1 MATIKNKT
9 MFKVVIPDGGGLVM
23 PLVFQQDAAHHVW
36 VDWGDKSYPDTYTY
50 QGLVEAKHTYPR
62 PGEYLITMEVVDDGW
77 LILGG
82 GWTGGNA
89 VGGADEAAARMLIEA
104 HIGDDVTGIADFAFR
119 GCENMEVISFL
130 KDHELT
136 IGEHA
141 FEDCASIEEISL
153 PGNLSTIP
161 NSCFYNCSSLK
172 KVTLPGGV
180 YEIMPNAFYGCSA
193 LKDIQLKYVTKIDS
207 NAFAFCRKLT
217 KVELGEQCFSIGDD
231 AFNSCSNIRELILG
245 HAKAIGDRA
254 FYNAKSL
261 PAVDFTEFIESI
273 GDSAFAGCTSL
284 KKIKMATGNP
294 PILMSGS
301 SIEPNED
308 LKIQVPWRSVDTY
321 KNATNW
327 TVLAYAFE
335 GV

>member
-9 MFKVVIPDGGGLVM
+9 MFKVVIPSGGGLVM

-36 VDWGDKSYPDTYTY
+36 VDWGDKTYPDTYTY
-50 QGLVEAKHTYPR
+50 QGRVEAKHTYKA
-62 PGEYLITMEVVDDGW
+62 PGEYIITMEVVDDGW

-89 VGGADEAAARMLIEA
+89 VGGSDEAAVRMLTEV
-104 HIGDDVTGIADFAFR
+104 HIGDDVIAIADYGFR
-119 GCENMEVISFL
+119 GCENLETVTFL
-130 KDHELT
+130 KGKEIA
-136 IGEHA
+136 IGDFA
-141 FEDCASIEEISL
+141 FQDCASLEQIAIPENI
-153 PGNLSTIP
+153 STIP
-161 NSCFYNCSSLK
+161 TGCFYNCSSLK
-172 KVTLPGGV
+172 KVEFKGGI
-180 YEIMPNAFYGCSA
+180 YEIMANAFYGCSA
-193 LKDIQLKYVTKIDS
+193 LKEINLQYVTKIDS
-207 NAFAFCRKLT
+207 NAFAFCKKLT
-217 KVELGEQCFSIGDD
+217 RVELGEQCFSIGDD

-245 HAKAIGDRA
+245 HAKTIGNRA

-261 PAVDFTEFIESI
+261 VAFDFTEFIESI
-273 GDSAFAGCTSL
+273 GDMAFAGCTSL
-284 KKIKMATGNP
+284 RTIKMATGNP
-294 PILMSGS
+294 PILMSGH

-308 LKIQVPWRSVDTY
+308 LKIQVPWRSLDTY

>member
-9 MFKVVIPDGGGLVM
+9 MFKVVIPSGGGLVM

-36 VDWGDKSYPDTYTY
+36 VDWGDKSYPDTFVY
-50 QGLVEAKHTYPR
+50 QGRVEAKHVYSA

-89 VGGADEAAARMLIEA
+89 VGGSDEAAARMLKEA
-104 HIGDDVTGIADFAFR
+104 HLGDDVIGIADYGFR
-119 GCENMEVISFL
+119 GCENLEKVTFL
-130 KDHELT
+130 KGREIALGDF
-136 IGEHA
+136 A
-141 FEDCASIEEISL
+141 FQDCTSLEQISIPENI
-153 PGNLSTIP
+153 STIP
-161 NSCFYNCSSLK
+161 TGCFYNCESLK
-172 KVTLPGGV
+172 RAELTGGV

-193 LKDIQLKYVTKIDS
+193 LKDVNLKYVTKIDK

-217 KVELGEQCFSIGDD
+217 TVELGDKCFSIGDD
-231 AFNSCSNIRELILG
+231 AFNSCSNVRELILG
-245 HAKAIGDRA
+245 KAKSIGNRA

-261 PAVDFTEFIESI
+261 VKVEIPESIASI
-273 GDSAFAGCTSL
+273 GDMAFAGCTSL
-284 KKIKMATGNP
+284 REIKMATGNP
-294 PILMSGS
+294 PVLMSAR

-308 LKIQVPWRSVDTY
+308 LKILVPGSSVRTY
-321 KNATNW
+321 VNATNW
-327 TVLAYAFE
+327 TVLEYAIQ